1 MLYIWRADTGRRVS
15 ILGETPQQN
24 TRLTE
29 PQGKIKK
36 PKKAVAFFDVDGT
49 LLKSTIVHYY
59 IWMRSKETPF
69 LLKRLWLVGFLPKIV
84 YYLILD
90 RISRPRFNEVF
101 YRNYRGMGVAEV
113 KGLATEMFEAYLRPK
128 IFPAAI
134 SQIQEHKEEGT
145 AVVFVTGSL
154 DFIVQPIADSL
165 AIDAVLAPQL
175 GERNGH
181 FTGELTTAPL
191 IGEEKAKAVQTYAE
205 QHRISLE
212 ESYAYG
218 DSQSDLPMLECV
230 GNPVVVNPGKAL
242 REKALTSGWEMHEW
256 L

>member
-1 MLYIWRADTGRRVS
+1 MSDPNPKLSKTGFD
-15 ILGETPQQN
+15 LQAAP
-24 TRLTE
+24 
-29 PQGKIKK
+29 
-36 PKKAVAFFDVDGT
+36 KAVAFFDVDGT

-59 IWMRSKETPF
+59 IWMHSAEVPF

-101 YRNYRGMGVAEV
+101 YRNYRGMRVAET
-113 KGLATEMFEAYLRPK
+113 KRLSTEMFEVYLRPK
-128 IFPAAI
+128 IFSEAI
-134 SQIQEHKEEGT
+134 VQIQEHKEQGI

-154 DFIVQPIADSL
+154 DFIVQPMADYL
-165 AIDAVLAPQL
+165 AIDSVLAPQL
-175 GERNGH
+175 GERNGQ
-181 FTGELTTAPL
+181 FTGKLTTAPL
-191 IGEEKAKAVQTYAE
+191 IGEEKAKAMQAYAE
-205 QHRISLE
+205 QHGISLE

-242 REKALTSGWEMHEW
+242 REKALASGWEMHEW

>member
-1 MLYIWRADTGRRVS
+1 MEGGYTGRHAS
-15 ILGETPQQN
+15 IHI
-24 TRLTE
+24 RLTE
-29 PQGKIKK
+29 PQDKIKK

-69 LLKRLWLVGFLPKIV
+69 LLKHLWLIGFLPKIA

-90 RISRPRFNEVF
+90 RISRPRFNAVF
-101 YRNYRGMGVAEV
+101 YRNYRGMRVAEI
-113 KGLATEMFEAYLRPK
+113 KGLCAEMFETYLRPK
-128 IFPAAI
+128 IFSAAI
-134 SQIQEHKEEGT
+134 TQIQEHKEQGT

-154 DFIVQPIADSL
+154 DFIVHPIADYLDVDS
-165 AIDAVLAPQL
+165 VLAPQL
-175 GERNGH
+175 HEQNGQ

-191 IGEEKAKAVQTYAE
+191 IGEEKAKAVQVYAE
-205 QHRISLE
+205 QHGISLE

-230 GNPVVVNPGKAL
+230 GNPVVVNPGKTL
-242 REKALTSGWEMHEW
+242 REKALASGWEMHEW
-256 L
+256 M

>member
-1 MLYIWRADTGRRVS
+1 MSDPNPKLSKTGFDLQVA
-15 ILGETPQQN
+15 P
-24 TRLTE
+24 
-29 PQGKIKK
+29 
-36 PKKAVAFFDVDGT
+36 KAVAFFDVDGT

-59 IWMRSKETPF
+59 IWMHSAEVPF

-101 YRNYRGMGVAEV
+101 YRNYRGMRVTET
-113 KGLATEMFEAYLRPK
+113 KQLSTEMFEAYLRPK
-128 IFPAAI
+128 IFSEAI
-134 SQIQEHKEEGT
+134 AQIQEHKEQGI

-154 DFIVQPIADSL
+154 DFIVEPIADYLDVDS
-165 AIDAVLAPQL
+165 VLAPQL
-175 GERNGH
+175 HEQNGQ
-181 FTGELTTAPL
+181 FTGELTTVPL
-191 IGEEKAKAVQTYAE
+191 IGEEKAKAMQAYAE
-205 QHRISLE
+205 QHGISLE
-212 ESYAYG
+212 KSYAYG

-242 REKALTSGWEMHEW
+242 REKALTSGWEMHKW

>member
-1 MLYIWRADTGRRVS
+1 MSDS
-15 ILGETPQQN
+15 NP
-24 TRLTE
+24 
-29 PQGKIKK
+29 K
-36 PKKAVAFFDVDGT
+36 PLKTVAFFDVDGT

-59 IWMRSKETPF
+59 IWMRFKETPF
-69 LLKRLWLVGFLPKIV
+69 LLKHLWLVGFLPKIV

-101 YRNYRGMGVAEV
+101 YRNYRGMNADEI
-113 KGLATEMFEAYLRPK
+113 KALCAEMFETYLRPK

-134 SQIQEHKEEGT
+134 TQIQEHTEQGT

-154 DFIVQPIADSL
+154 DFIVQPIADYLDVES
-165 AIDAVLAPQL
+165 VLAPQL
-175 GERNGH
+175 GEQNGQ
-181 FTGELTTAPL
+181 FTGKLTTVPL
-191 IGEEKAKAVQTYAE
+191 IGAEKAKAVQTYAE
-205 QHRISLE
+205 QHGISLE

-242 REKALTSGWEMHEW
+242 REKALASNWELHEW